1 MKTIRCAIYT
11 RKSSEEGLDQDF
23 NSLDAQRE
31 ACSAY
36 ISSQKQEGWVLL
48 DRCYDDGGLSG
59 GTMNRPALQRLL
71 QDVDEGLIDQIVV
84 YKIDRLTRSLTDFAK
99 LVDRL
104 ANAIGDQTAQ
114 SGLFALEAAEGYLGI
129 KPKILATPGYTHFR
143 VGGAKNPVLND
154 QGLIAKRMGAV
165 HISGTPATTEEAAV
179 EFRGDVDDPRL
190 ILFDQM
196 VKTKDGL
203 MTPEGHVA
211 AVGIQT
217 DKEVGYHA
225 SWGNK
230 VLNVLGVNRAVPYH
244 MTDSDSR
251 ANYLMSNQ
259 VNCII
264 NHQGGWRS
272 WGDYAAT
279 TDTSL
284 RFYCQLRVD
293 DIVNEALA
301 RTIWRV
307 VSDPLVADKVT
318 AVLDRM
324 NQFFGAMVEDGKL
337 IGGEA
342 FFYGDRNSIGALELG
357 KIVLS
362 YDSFSPPPITLI
374 DIEHQRQPR
383 YLEVTVAE
391 ILAQTNFAAAA

>member
-1 MKTIRCAIYT
+1 MAGTD
-11 RKSSEEGLDQDF
+11 EFHHGLRF
-23 NSLDAQRE
+23 
-31 ACSAY
+31 
-36 ISSQKQEGWVLL
+36 K
-48 DRCYDDGGLSG
+48 
-59 GTMNRPALQRLL
+59 
-71 QDVDEGLIDQIVV
+71 
-84 YKIDRLTRSLTDFAK
+84 RLTRVGPIEVYDSTTLGYNLTAPDADPSVKRNEPFLMTKDDLELRDK
-99 LVDRL
+99 LGATGTARKYTDAVFDRVDGAMIVANIFEEGGDQDATL

-114 SGLFALEAAEGYLGI
+114 SGLFALETAEGYLGI

-264 NHQGGWRS
+264 NHQGGWRT

>member
-1 MKTIRCAIYT
+1 MAGTD
-11 RKSSEEGLDQDF
+11 EFHHGLRF
-23 NSLDAQRE
+23 
-31 ACSAY
+31 
-36 ISSQKQEGWVLL
+36 K
-48 DRCYDDGGLSG
+48 
-59 GTMNRPALQRLL
+59 
-71 QDVDEGLIDQIVV
+71 
-84 YKIDRLTRSLTDFAK
+84 RLTRVGPIEVYDSTTLGYNLTAPDADPSVKRNEPFLMTKDDLELRDK
-99 LVDRL
+99 LGATGTARQYTDAVFDRVDGAMIVANIFEEGGDQDATL

-264 NHQGGWRS
+264 NHQGGWRT